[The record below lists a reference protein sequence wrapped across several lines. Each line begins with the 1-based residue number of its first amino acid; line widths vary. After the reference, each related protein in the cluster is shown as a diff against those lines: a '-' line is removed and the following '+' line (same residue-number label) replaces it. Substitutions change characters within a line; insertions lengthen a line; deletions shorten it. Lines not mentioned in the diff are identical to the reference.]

1 VGNDFQNYGEEF
13 AKPFSGL
20 HTLRP
25 EKVARTRKPNG
36 TGIQV
41 AARKALRK
49 LLEPLSSLA
58 FDCGLSISEVN
69 SILREA
75 AVRGAARRQLEYEKR
90 INISGIAAATGVSRG
105 EISRIL
111 RDGHAAPE
119 RIDRHQNPANRI
131 LTAWHRDPRFLTS
144 NRLPAALKLYGRGAT
159 FESLVKQYGRGIPTR
174 AVFDQLTRIG
184 AIELRA
190 PQQVSPKM
198 SAAVDRRITPQMIKA
213 YGGWAT
219 DLLSTKL
226 LDVTKSDASTS
237 KSPKQR
243 AKKSSKYHSK
253 RRRNFRRAE

>member
-1 VGNDFQNYGEEF
+1 
-13 AKPFSGL
+13 
-20 HTLRP
+20 LRP

-58 FDCGLSISEVN
+58 FDCGLSIGEVN

-75 AVRGAARRQLEYEKR
+75 AVRGAARRQLENEKR

-105 EISRIL
+105 GISRIL
-111 RDGHAAPE
+111 RDGYAAPE
-119 RIDRHQNPANRI
+119 RIDDRHQNPANRI

-174 AVFDQLTRIG
+174 AVFDQLTGIG

-190 PQQVSPKM
+190 SQQVFPKV
-198 SAAVDRRITPQMIKA
+198 SVAVDRRITPQMIKA

-226 LDVTKSDASTS
+226 LNVAKSDASTS
-237 KSPKQR
+237 KSPKLR

-253 RRRNFRRAE
+253 RRRNFRRAD

>member
-1 VGNDFQNYGEEF
+1 M
-13 AKPFSGL
+13 
-20 HTLRP
+20 RP

-58 FDCGLSISEVN
+58 FDCGLSIGEVN

-75 AVRGAARRQLEYEKR
+75 AVRGAAARQLEDKKR
-90 INISGIAAATGVSRG
+90 LNISGIAAATGVSRG

-119 RIDRHQNPANRI
+119 LIDDRHQNPANRI

-144 NRLPAALKLYGRGAT
+144 KRLPAALKLYGRGPT
-159 FESLVKQYGRGIPTR
+159 FESLVRQYGRGLPTR

-190 PQQVSPKM
+190 SQEVSPKM
-198 SAAVDRRITPQMIKA
+198 SVAVDRRITPQTIKA
-213 YGGWAT
+213 YGGWAA

-226 LDVTKSDASTS
+226 LNVTKSDASPL
-237 KSPKQR
+237 KSPKFR
-243 AKKSSKYHSK
+243 AIKSSKYHSK
-253 RRRNFRRAE
+253 RRQNFRRAD